1 MKVFFATDIHGSEIC
16 WRKFL
21 NAAAF
26 YKADM
31 VVLGGD
37 VTGKVMVPILAMPG
51 HWEVT
56 FANQRMRLETKAELD
71 EIQRKIRDRGSYPA
85 VMSPDE
91 LDSLNEADG
100 SIDRRFTLEMT
111 RGLDR
116 WLDMADGKL
125 RGGDIPC
132 ILNGGN
138 DDIWEIDDIIEA
150 SPSVSFAES
159 KVLDIGGFSLAS
171 MGWTNPTPWNTF
183 REAPED
189 VLAEKIDA
197 VVASIPDMS
206 RAVFNFHA
214 PPYGTGLDEAP
225 ALDGNMRPTH
235 GGAVMK
241 PVGSK
246 AVRAAIEKYEPALSV
261 HGHIH
266 ESRGVTKLGR
276 TLSMNP
282 GSSYTDGVLQGAVL
296 DRPVVDHTG
305 LTGRFDFSLNWT
317 PDDSQFAGMGAKIP
331 PPPDSANAP
340 PSLYT
345 AIQEQI
351 GLKLDATKA
360 LADVIV
366 IDHVEKPSE
375 N

>member
-1 MKVFFATDIHGSEIC
+1 MKVFFATDIHGSEVC

-26 YKADM
+26 YKADL

-56 FANQRMRLETKAELD
+56 FGNQRIRLETRAELE

-85 VMSPDE
+85 VMSGDE
-91 LDSLNEADG
+91 LDALSEADG
-100 SIDRRFTLEMT
+100 SVDRRFTQEMT
-111 RGLDR
+111 SSLDR
-116 WLDMADGKL
+116 LLDMADGKL
-125 RGGDIPC
+125 RGGAIPC

-150 SPSVSFAES
+150 SPCVSFAEG
-159 KVLDIGGFSLAS
+159 KVLDIGGFYLAS

-189 VLAEKIDA
+189 VLATKIDA
-197 VVASIPDMS
+197 VVAQIPDME

-225 ALDGNMRPTH
+225 ALDETMRPLL

-246 AVRAAIEKYEPALSV
+246 AVRAAILKYQPALSV

-276 TLSMNP
+276 TLAMNP
-282 GSSYTDGVLQGAVL
+282 GSSYSDGVLQGAIL
-296 DRPVVDHTG
+296 D
-305 LTGRFDFSLNWT
+305 LN
-317 PDDSQFAGMGAKIP
+317 
-331 PPPDSANAP
+331 
-340 PSLYT
+340 
-345 AIQEQI
+345 
-351 GLKLDATKA
+351 
-360 LADVIV
+360 
-366 IDHVEKPSE
+366 EKKGTVGKYIMV
-375 N
+375 NG

>member
-37 VTGKVMVPILAMPG
+37 VTGKVMVPITTTSPG
-51 HWEVT
+51 HWEVS
-56 FANQRMRLETKAELD
+56 FGGQRVQLSTQAELED
-71 EIQRKIRDRGSYPA
+71 MKRRIRDRGYYPA
-85 VMSPDE
+85 VMTLDE
-91 LDSLNEADG
+91 LDALNEEDG
-100 SIDRRFTLEMT
+100 SVDRRFTQEMTKGLEM
-111 RGLDR
+111 
-116 WLDMADGKL
+116 WLDMADSKL
-125 RGGDIPC
+125 RGGEIPC

-150 SPSVSFAES
+150 SPTVSFAEN
-159 KVLDIGGFSLAS
+159 KILDIGGFYLAS

-189 VLAEKIDA
+189 VLTTKIDA
-197 VVASIPDMS
+197 LVSSIPDMS
-206 RAVFNFHA
+206 RAIFNFHA

-225 ALDGNMRPTH
+225 ALDDTMRPIH

-241 PVGSK
+241 PVGST
-246 AVRAAIEKYEPALSV
+246 AVRAAILKYKPMLGL

-266 ESRGVTKLGR
+266 ESKGVRKLGQ
-276 TLSMNP
+276 TLAMNP

-296 DRPVVDHTG
+296 D
-305 LTGRFDFSLNWT
+305 LN
-317 PDDSQFAGMGAKIP
+317 
-331 PPPDSANAP
+331 
-340 PSLYT
+340 
-345 AIQEQI
+345 
-351 GLKLDATKA
+351 
-360 LADVIV
+360 
-366 IDHVEKPSE
+366 EKKGKVTRYILV
-375 N
+375 NG